1 MDITTFEKVLFQDEA
16 GNKLIE
22 ESTVTGKKYLLAKN
36 RNGETVTDKDFQI
49 IAKRSGLGLNP
60 KFYRKNGRKFVKYRG
75 SSDTLDEMA
84 NKLASFKGL

>member
-49 IAKRSGLGLNP
+49 LAKRAGLGL
-60 KFYRKNGRKFVKYRG
+60 KYKRKGKKLQARWRG